1 MSKMNYDVFISYRR
15 KGGAEKA
22 QLVKSEIKQ
31 RGVEEKRIFLDTHS
45 LHDGDF
51 EQKIRVAI
59 EQSQSVIIII
69 SKGCFDEV
77 KETDFWYIE
86 IKEALLQGKKVIPI
100 FFDGITS
107 FATLN
112 VPQELEELTKK
123 NAITY
128 QHEYADAAFDKLLMF
143 IGLQEEAYPIKKRGC
158 LFSFKY
164 KGCLV
169 SVALIGLVV
178 FVLAPIFLSQFGS
191 TDSPGEDDRVCYAPN
206 DGEKIGCPPDLVE
219 QEQPVKASK
228 PVKADVFP
236 EKKNEEL
243 YGSWRGLNEDLIL
256 SFQAKD
262 VIMEKQDGGI
272 IKTKRGEYKVNG
284 NRIVFNWEK
293 EGKQVVRFDIVGDEL
308 RLNFEDGQ
316 MIMLIKRF
324 KSRPLTPEERRKY
337 YLD

>member
-31 RGVEEKRIFLDTHS
+31 RGVEEEHIFLDTHS

-51 EQKIRVAI
+51 EQKIKVAI

-123 NAITY
+123 NAVTY
-128 QHEYADAAFDKLLMF
+128 QHEYADAAFDKLVMF
-143 IGLQEEAYPIKKRGC
+143 IGLQEEEYPIKKRGC

-191 TDSPGEDDRVCYAPN
+191 TGSPGKDDKVCYTPNSNTKRQYNPDIDEDGVSMAAP
-206 DGEKIGCPPDLVE
+206 KSAP
-219 QEQPVKASK
+219 
-228 PVKADVFP
+228 P

-243 YGSWRGLNEDLIL
+243 YGRWQGLNEDMIL

-272 IKTKRGEYKVNG
+272 IKIKRGEYRVNG